1 MNRIPSI
8 IQLAGMA
15 TFTVGVWMY
24 SAVAGMIVSGV
35 ILTLVGVALERS
47 E

>member
-1 MNRIPSI
+1 MSRYATIV
-8 IQLAGMA
+8 QLAGLTIFVA
-15 TFTVGVWMY
+15 GVWMY
-24 SAVAGMIVSGV
+24 SAAAGTIMSGV